1 MTIHGLSMD
10 PKNGSPVLLLK
21 EVSSERT
28 LPIWIGVY
36 EANAIATSMAE
47 IQPPRPMTH
56 DLLYGTLIQMG
67 YTLRKVVITEIKD
80 ATFFATIFLVS
91 DTKEVEVD
99 SRPSDAVAL
108 AVRAQSPIFVSEDV
122 LDQSAIDLST
132 LEDNGKTPDKDEM
145 LEMLEQMDPEDFSKY
160 KM

>member
-56 DLLYGTLIQMG
+56 DLLYGTLIQRG

-80 ATFFATIFLVS
+80 ATFFALIFLGS

-108 AVRAQSPIFVSEDV
+108 AVRAQSPIFVNEDV